1 MTRDQILTTLSQ
13 VNAILSDSH
22 IVYTSG
28 KHGHAYVNKDA
39 IYPHTDLT
47 SSLCRQI
54 ALHFAH
60 HTIDVVV
67 APALGGILLSQWVAH
82 HLSEIQNKRILA
94 LYAEKTPEGGFELG
108 RGYGALCQNKH
119 VLILEDIVN
128 TGGSLK
134 KVIQSVRALPAQIIG
149 AACICNRGK
158 ITCEDLENIPEL
170 FSLLEMDLQA
180 WEPHQCPL
188 CQQGIP
194 IHTGVGKGKEFMR
207 SQKHSLPQPHELS

>member
-1 MTRDQILTTLSQ
+1 MTRDQLLSTLSQ

-28 KHGHAYVNKDA
+28 RHGRAYINKDA

-47 SSLCRQI
+47 SDLCRLI
-54 ALHFAH
+54 ALHFANH
-60 HTIDVVV
+60 AIDVVV

-82 HLSEIQNKRILA
+82 HLSQIQNKKILA

-108 RGYGALCQNKH
+108 RGYAALCTHKN

-134 KVIQSVRALPAQIIG
+134 KVIQSVRALPAQVIG
-149 AACICNRGK
+149 AACICNRGQ
-158 ITCEDLENIPEL
+158 ITCNELEYIPEL
-170 FSLLEMDLQA
+170 FSLLEMNLQS
-180 WEPHQCPL
+180 WEAHQCPL
-188 CQQGIP
+188 CEQGVP
-194 IHTGVGKGKEFMR
+194 VHTGVGKGKEFMR
-207 SQKHSLPQPHELS
+207 SQKRLLPQPHELS